1 MGRSWPYLVLLLPPL
16 FWAGNFIVGRAFSAE
31 LGAITMSFYRW
42 LLALCLLA
50 PFAYSRVRQEL
61 PVILNHLPILTM
73 LALLSVAS
81 FNVLLYLGLRDTEAT
96 NALLINS
103 SIPVWI
109 VLFGVLFYDDSLTL
123 RRGLGILVSLLG
135 VSFLIFSGQ
144 SQRLTVNPGDLW
156 VISSSIGWALYSLTL
171 RKKPSDLSG
180 LGFLA
185 YIVLFGVC
193 FNGLLLA
200 INPLN
205 EAPLPMTLDTL
216 YAVGYVAIFASLGAY
231 VCWNYGVGQLGAQ
244 VAGQYIHLMPFYGV
258 LLASLFLNESLSYH
272 HWVAGGLIATG
283 LILALR
289 QSPHALAS
297 KSN

>member
-1 MGRSWPYLVLLLPPL
+1 MGRYWPYLVLLLPPL

-61 PVILNHLPILTM
+61 PIILNHLPILTV

-109 VLFGVLFYDDSLTL
+109 VLFGVLFYNDSLTL

-144 SQRLTVNPGDLW
+144 SQGMTVNPGDLW

-171 RKKPSDLSG
+171 RKKPSGLSG

-200 INPLN
+200 INPLD

>member
-61 PVILNHLPILTM
+61 PIILNHLPILTV

-205 EAPLPMTLDTL
+205 AAPLPMTLDAL
-216 YAVGYVAIFASLGAY
+216 YAVADVAVSASLGAY

-258 LLASLFLNESLSYH
+258 LLASLFLNESLSYP

>member
-1 MGRSWPYLVLLLPPL
+1 MGRYWPYLVLLLPPL

-61 PVILNHLPILTM
+61 PIILNHLPILTA

-109 VLFGVLFYDDSLTL
+109 VLFGVLFYSDSLTL

-171 RKKPSDLSG
+171 RKKPSGLSG

-200 INPLN
+200 INPLD

>member
-1 MGRSWPYLVLLLPPL
+1 MGRTWPYLVLLLPPL
-16 FWAGNFIVGRAFSAE
+16 FWAGNFIVGRAFASD

-42 LLALCLLA
+42 LFALCLLL
-50 PFAYSRVRQEL
+50 PFAFKTVRREL
-61 PVILNHLPILTM
+61 PVIIENLPILTT

-109 VLFGVLFYDDSLTL
+109 VLFGVLLFGDTL
-123 RRGLGILVSLLG
+123 SARRGAVILVSLIG
-135 VSFLIFSGQ
+135 VAYLILSGQ
-144 SQRLTVNPGDLW
+144 SDHLTVNPGDLW

-171 RKKPSDLSG
+171 RKKPSELSG

-185 YIVLFGVC
+185 YIVFFGVC
-193 FNGLLLA
+193 FNGVLLS

-205 EAPLPMTLDTL
+205 EPPIPLTLDTL

-258 LLASLFLNESLSYH
+258 VLAYIFLNESLTSN
-272 HWVAGGLIATG
+272 HWISGALIAAG
-283 LILALR
+283 LFLALR
-289 QSPHALAS
+289 QPKHAMAS
-297 KSN
+297 KPD

>member
-1 MGRSWPYLVLLLPPL
+1 MGRYWPYLVLLLPPL

-61 PVILNHLPILTM
+61 PIILNHLPILTV

-109 VLFGVLFYDDSLTL
+109 VLFGVLFYNDSLTL

-156 VISSSIGWALYSLTL
+156 VMSSSIGWALYSLTL

>member
-61 PVILNHLPILTM
+61 PIIVNHLPILPV

-109 VLFGVLFYDDSLTL
+109 VLFGVLFYNDSLTL

-144 SQRLTVNPGDLW
+144 SQGLTVNPGDLW

-171 RKKPSDLSG
+171 RKKPSGLSG

-200 INPLN
+200 INPLD

>member
-1 MGRSWPYLVLLLPPL
+1 MGRYWPYLVLLLPPL

-61 PVILNHLPILTM
+61 PIILNHLPILTV

-109 VLFGVLFYDDSLTL
+109 VLFGVLFYNDSLTL

-144 SQRLTVNPGDLW
+144 SQGLTVNPGDIW

-171 RKKPSDLSG
+171 RKKPSGLSG

-200 INPLN
+200 INPLD

>member
-61 PVILNHLPILTM
+61 PIILNHLPILTV

-109 VLFGVLFYDDSLTL
+109 VLFGVLFYNDSLTL

-156 VISSSIGWALYSLTL
+156 VMSSSIGWALYSLTL

-200 INPLN
+200 INPLD

>member
-1 MGRSWPYLVLLLPPL
+1 MGRTWPYLVLLLPPL
-16 FWAGNFIVGRAFSAE
+16 FWAGNFIVGRAFASD

-42 LLALCLLA
+42 LLALCLLL
-50 PFAYSRVRQEL
+50 PFAFQTVRREL
-61 PVILNHLPILTM
+61 PVIINNLPILTI

-109 VLFGVLFYDDSLTL
+109 VLFGVLFFKDTL
-123 RRGLGILVSLLG
+123 SARRGAGILVSLIG
-135 VSFLIFSGQ
+135 VAYLILSGQ
-144 SQRLTVNPGDLW
+144 SDHFTVNPGDLW

-171 RKKPSDLSG
+171 RKKPSELSG

-185 YIVLFGVC
+185 YIVFFGVF
-193 FNGLLLA
+193 FNGLLLSL
-200 INPLN
+200 NPLN
-205 EAPLPMTLDTL
+205 EPPIPLTLDTL

-258 LLASLFLNESLSYH
+258 ILAYIFLNESLTPN
-272 HWVAGGLIATG
+272 HWISGALIATG
-283 LILALR
+283 LFLALR
-289 QSPHALAS
+289 QPNHAMAS

>member
-1 MGRSWPYLVLLLPPL
+1 MGRTWPYLVLLLPPL
-16 FWAGNFIVGRAFSAE
+16 FWAGNFIVGRAFASD

-42 LLALCLLA
+42 LFALCLLL
-50 PFAYSRVRQEL
+50 PFAFKTVRREL
-61 PVILNHLPILTM
+61 PVIIENLPILTT

-109 VLFGVLFYDDSLTL
+109 VLFGVLFFGDTL
-123 RRGLGILVSLLG
+123 SARRGAGILFSLIG
-135 VSFLIFSGQ
+135 VAYLILTGQ
-144 SQRLTVNPGDLW
+144 SDHLTVNPGDLW
-156 VISSSIGWALYSLTL
+156 VISSSIGWALYSLML
-171 RKKPSDLSG
+171 RKKPSELSG

-185 YIVLFGVC
+185 YIVFFGVC
-193 FNGLLLA
+193 FNGVLLS

-205 EAPLPMTLDTL
+205 EPPIPLTLDTL

-258 LLASLFLNESLSYH
+258 ILAYIFLNESLTSN
-272 HWVAGGLIATG
+272 HWISGALIAAG
-283 LILALR
+283 LFLALR
-289 QSPHALAS
+289 QPKHAMAS
-297 KSN
+297 KPD

>member
-1 MGRSWPYLVLLLPPL
+1 MGRTWPYLVLLLPPL
-16 FWAGNFIVGRAFSAE
+16 FWAGNFIVGRAFASD

-42 LLALCLLA
+42 LLALCLLL
-50 PFAYSRVRQEL
+50 PFAFKTVRREL
-61 PVILNHLPILTM
+61 PVIIENLPILTT
-73 LALLSVAS
+73 LALFSVAS

-109 VLFGVLFYDDSLTL
+109 VLFGVLFFGDTL
-123 RRGLGILVSLLG
+123 SARRGAGILVSLIG
-135 VSFLIFSGQ
+135 VAYLILSGQ
-144 SQRLTVNPGDLW
+144 SDHLTVNPGDLW

-171 RKKPSDLSG
+171 RKKPSELSG

-185 YIVLFGVC
+185 YIVFFGVC
-193 FNGLLLA
+193 FNGVLLS

-205 EAPLPMTLDTL
+205 EPPIPLTLDTL

-231 VCWNYGVGQLGAQ
+231 VCWNYGVGLLGAQ

-258 LLASLFLNESLSYH
+258 ILAYIFLNESLTSN
-272 HWVAGGLIATG
+272 HWISGALIAAG
-283 LILALR
+283 LFLALR
-289 QSPHALAS
+289 QPKHAMAS
-297 KSN
+297 KPD

>member
-61 PVILNHLPILTM
+61 PIILNHLPILTV

-109 VLFGVLFYDDSLTL
+109 VLFGVLFYNDSLTL

-135 VSFLIFSGQ
+135 ASFLIFSGQ
-144 SQRLTVNPGDLW
+144 SQGLTVNPGDLW
-156 VISSSIGWALYSLTL
+156 VMSSSIGWALYSLTL

>member
-1 MGRSWPYLVLLLPPL
+1 MGRTWPYLVLLLPPL
-16 FWAGNFIVGRAFSAE
+16 FWAGNFIVGRAFASD

-42 LLALCLLA
+42 LFALCLLL
-50 PFAYSRVRQEL
+50 PFAFQTVRRELRV
-61 PVILNHLPILTM
+61 IINNLPILTI

-109 VLFGVLFYDDSLTL
+109 VLFGVLFFKDTL
-123 RRGLGILVSLLG
+123 SARRGAGILVSLIG
-135 VSFLIFSGQ
+135 VAYLILSGQ
-144 SQRLTVNPGDLW
+144 SDHFTVNPGDLW

-171 RKKPSDLSG
+171 RKKPSELSG

-185 YIVLFGVC
+185 YIVFFGVF
-193 FNGLLLA
+193 FNGLLLSL
-200 INPLN
+200 NPLN
-205 EAPLPMTLDTL
+205 EPPIPLTLDTL

-258 LLASLFLNESLSYH
+258 ILAYIFLNESLTPN
-272 HWVAGGLIATG
+272 HWISGALIATG
-283 LILALR
+283 LFLALR
-289 QSPHALAS
+289 QPNHAMAS

>member
-1 MGRSWPYLVLLLPPL
+1 MGRTWPYLVLLLPPL
-16 FWAGNFIVGRAFSAE
+16 FWAGNFIVGRAFASD

-42 LLALCLLA
+42 LLALCLLL
-50 PFAYSRVRQEL
+50 PFAFQTVRREL
-61 PVILNHLPILTM
+61 PVIINNLPILTI

-109 VLFGVLFYDDSLTL
+109 VLFGVLFFKDTL
-123 RRGLGILVSLLG
+123 SARREAGILVSLIG
-135 VSFLIFSGQ
+135 VAYLILSGQ
-144 SQRLTVNPGDLW
+144 SDHFTVNSGDLW

-171 RKKPSDLSG
+171 RKKPSELSG

-185 YIVLFGVC
+185 YIVFFGVF
-193 FNGLLLA
+193 FNGLLLSL
-200 INPLN
+200 NPLN
-205 EAPLPMTLDTL
+205 EPPIPLTLDTL

-258 LLASLFLNESLSYH
+258 ILAYIFLNESLTPN
-272 HWVAGGLIATG
+272 HWISGALIATG
-283 LILALR
+283 LFLALR
-289 QSPHALAS
+289 QPNHAMAS

>member
-61 PVILNHLPILTM
+61 PIILNHLPILTV
-73 LALLSVAS
+73 LAMLSVAS

-103 SIPVWI
+103 SIPIWI
-109 VLFGVLFYDDSLTL
+109 VLFGVLFYNDSLTL
-123 RRGLGILVSLLG
+123 RRGLGILVSLFG

-144 SQRLTVNPGDLW
+144 SQGLTVNPGDLW

-180 LGFLA
+180 LGFLG

>member
-1 MGRSWPYLVLLLPPL
+1 MGRYWPYLVLLLPPL

-61 PVILNHLPILTM
+61 PIILNHLPILTA

-109 VLFGVLFYDDSLTL
+109 VLFGVLFYNDSLTL

-144 SQRLTVNPGDLW
+144 SQGLTVNPGDLW

-171 RKKPSDLSG
+171 RKKPSGLSG

-200 INPLN
+200 INPLD

>member
-1 MGRSWPYLVLLLPPL
+1 MGRTWPYLVLLLPPL
-16 FWAGNFIVGRAFSAE
+16 FWAGNFIVGRAFASD

-42 LLALCLLA
+42 LLALCLLL
-50 PFAYSRVRQEL
+50 PFAFQTVRREL
-61 PVILNHLPILTM
+61 PVIINNLPILTI

-109 VLFGVLFYDDSLTL
+109 VLFGVLFFKDTL
-123 RRGLGILVSLLG
+123 SARRGAGILVSLIG
-135 VSFLIFSGQ
+135 VAYLIFNGQ
-144 SQRLTVNPGDLW
+144 SDHFTVNPGDLW

-171 RKKPSDLSG
+171 RKKPSELSG

-185 YIVLFGVC
+185 YIVFFGVF
-193 FNGLLLA
+193 FNGLLLSL
-200 INPLN
+200 NPLN
-205 EAPLPMTLDTL
+205 EPPIPLTLDTL

-258 LLASLFLNESLSYH
+258 ILAYIFLNESLTPN
-272 HWVAGGLIATG
+272 HWISGALIATG
-283 LILALR
+283 LFLALR
-289 QSPHALAS
+289 QPNHAMAS

>member
-1 MGRSWPYLVLLLPPL
+1 MGRTWPYLVLLLPPL
-16 FWAGNFIVGRAFSAE
+16 FWAGNFIFGRAFASD

-42 LLALCLLA
+42 LFALCLLL
-50 PFAYSRVRQEL
+50 PFAFQTVRREL
-61 PVILNHLPILTM
+61 PVIINNLPILTT

-109 VLFGVLFYDDSLTL
+109 VLFGVLFFKDTL
-123 RRGLGILVSLLG
+123 SARRGAGILLSLIG
-135 VSFLIFSGQ
+135 VAYLILSGQ
-144 SQRLTVNPGDLW
+144 SDHLTVNPGDLW

-171 RKKPSDLSG
+171 RKKPSELSG

-185 YIVLFGVC
+185 YIVFFGVC
-193 FNGLLLA
+193 FNGLLLSL
-200 INPLN
+200 NPLN
-205 EAPLPMTLDTL
+205 EPPIPLTLDTL

-258 LLASLFLNESLSYH
+258 ILAYIFLNESLTPN
-272 HWVAGGLIATG
+272 HWISGALIAAG
-283 LILALR
+283 LFLALR
-289 QSPHALAS
+289 QPNHAMAS
-297 KSN
+297 KSE

>member
-61 PVILNHLPILTM
+61 PVILNHLPILTV

>member
-1 MGRSWPYLVLLLPPL
+1 
-16 FWAGNFIVGRAFSAE
+16 
-31 LGAITMSFYRW
+31 MSFYRW
-42 LLALCLLA
+42 LFALCLLL
-50 PFAYSRVRQEL
+50 PFAFKTVRREL
-61 PVILNHLPILTM
+61 PVIIENLPILTI

-109 VLFGVLFYDDSLTL
+109 VLFGVLFFGDTL
-123 RRGLGILVSLLG
+123 SARRGAGILVSLIG
-135 VSFLIFSGQ
+135 VAYLILSGQ
-144 SQRLTVNPGDLW
+144 SDHLIVNPGDLW

-171 RKKPSDLSG
+171 RKKPSELSG

-185 YIVLFGVC
+185 YIVFFGVC
-193 FNGLLLA
+193 FNGVLLS
-200 INPLN
+200 INPLD
-205 EAPLPMTLDTL
+205 EPPIPLTLDTL

-258 LLASLFLNESLSYH
+258 ILAYIFLSESLTSN
-272 HWVAGGLIATG
+272 HWISGLLIAAG
-283 LILALR
+283 LFLALR
-289 QSPHALAS
+289 QPNYAMAS
-297 KSN
+297 KPD

>member
-1 MGRSWPYLVLLLPPL
+1 
-16 FWAGNFIVGRAFSAE
+16 
-31 LGAITMSFYRW
+31 
-42 LLALCLLA
+42 
-50 PFAYSRVRQEL
+50 
-61 PVILNHLPILTM
+61 LTV

>member
-1 MGRSWPYLVLLLPPL
+1 MSRTWPYLVLLLPPL
-16 FWAGNFIVGRAFSAE
+16 FWAGNFIVGRAFASD

-42 LLALCLLA
+42 LFALCLLL
-50 PFAYSRVRQEL
+50 PFAFQTVRREL
-61 PVILNHLPILTM
+61 PVIINNLPILTI

-109 VLFGVLFYDDSLTL
+109 VLFGVLFFKDTL
-123 RRGLGILVSLLG
+123 SARRGAGILVSLIG
-135 VSFLIFSGQ
+135 VAYLILSGQ
-144 SQRLTVNPGDLW
+144 SDHFTVNPGDLW

-171 RKKPSDLSG
+171 RKKPSELSG

-185 YIVLFGVC
+185 YIVFFGVF
-193 FNGLLLA
+193 FNGLLLSL
-200 INPLN
+200 NPLN
-205 EAPLPMTLDTL
+205 EPPIPLTLDTL

-258 LLASLFLNESLSYH
+258 ILAYIFLNESLTSN
-272 HWVAGGLIATG
+272 HWISGALIATG
-283 LILALR
+283 LFLALR
-289 QSPHALAS
+289 QPNHAMAS

>member
-1 MGRSWPYLVLLLPPL
+1 MGRTWPYLVLLLPPL
-16 FWAGNFIVGRAFSAE
+16 FWAGNFIVGRAFASD

-42 LLALCLLA
+42 LLALCLLL
-50 PFAYSRVRQEL
+50 PFAFKTVRREL
-61 PVILNHLPILTM
+61 PVIIENLPILTT

-109 VLFGVLFYDDSLTL
+109 VLFGVLFFGDTL
-123 RRGLGILVSLLG
+123 SARRGAGILVSLIG
-135 VSFLIFSGQ
+135 VAYLILSGQ
-144 SQRLTVNPGDLW
+144 SDHLTVNPGDLW

-171 RKKPSDLSG
+171 RKKPSELSG

-185 YIVLFGVC
+185 YIAFFGVC
-193 FNGLLLA
+193 FNGVLLS

-205 EAPLPMTLDTL
+205 EPPIPLTLDTL

-258 LLASLFLNESLSYH
+258 LLAYIFLSESLTSN
-272 HWVAGGLIATG
+272 HWISGSLIAAG
-283 LILALR
+283 LFLALR
-289 QSPHALAS
+289 QPKHGMAS
-297 KSN
+297 KPD

>member
-1 MGRSWPYLVLLLPPL
+1 MGRTWPYLVLLLPPL
-16 FWAGNFIVGRAFSAE
+16 FWAGNFIVGRAFASD

-42 LLALCLLA
+42 LFALCLLL
-50 PFAYSRVRQEL
+50 PFAFKTVRREL
-61 PVILNHLPILTM
+61 PVIIENLPILTT

-109 VLFGVLFYDDSLTL
+109 VLFGVLLFGDTL
-123 RRGLGILVSLLG
+123 SARRGAGILVSLFG
-135 VSFLIFSGQ
+135 VAYLILSGL
-144 SQRLTVNPGDLW
+144 SDHLTVNPGDLW

-171 RKKPSDLSG
+171 RKKPSELSS

-185 YIVLFGVC
+185 YIVFFGVC
-193 FNGLLLA
+193 FNGVLLS

-205 EAPLPMTLDTL
+205 EPPIPLTLDTL

-258 LLASLFLNESLSYH
+258 VLAYIFLNESLTSN
-272 HWVAGGLIATG
+272 HWISGALIAAG
-283 LILALR
+283 LFLALR
-289 QSPHALAS
+289 QPKHAMAS
-297 KSN
+297 KPD

>member
-1 MGRSWPYLVLLLPPL
+1 MGRTWPYLVLLLPPL
-16 FWAGNFIVGRAFSAE
+16 FWAGNFIVGRAFASD

-42 LLALCLLA
+42 LFALCLLL
-50 PFAYSRVRQEL
+50 PFAFQTVRREL
-61 PVILNHLPILTM
+61 PVIINNLPILTI

-109 VLFGVLFYDDSLTL
+109 VLFGVLFFKDTL
-123 RRGLGILVSLLG
+123 SARRGAGILVSLIG
-135 VSFLIFSGQ
+135 VAYLILSGQ
-144 SQRLTVNPGDLW
+144 SDHFTVNPGDLW

-171 RKKPSDLSG
+171 RKKPSELSG

-185 YIVLFGVC
+185 YIVFFGVF
-193 FNGLLLA
+193 FNGLLLSL
-200 INPLN
+200 NPLN
-205 EAPLPMTLDTL
+205 EPPIPLTLDTL

-258 LLASLFLNESLSYH
+258 ILAYIFLNESLTPN
-272 HWVAGGLIATG
+272 HWISGALIAAG
-283 LILALR
+283 LFLALR
-289 QSPHALAS
+289 QPNHAMAS

>member
-1 MGRSWPYLVLLLPPL
+1 MGRTWPYLVLLLPPL
-16 FWAGNFIVGRAFSAE
+16 FWAGNFIVGRAFASD

-42 LLALCLLA
+42 LFALCLLL
-50 PFAYSRVRQEL
+50 PFAFQTVRREL
-61 PVILNHLPILTM
+61 PVIINNLPILTI

-109 VLFGVLFYDDSLTL
+109 VLFGVLFFKDTL
-123 RRGLGILVSLLG
+123 SARRGAGILVSLIG
-135 VSFLIFSGQ
+135 VAYLILSGQ
-144 SQRLTVNPGDLW
+144 SDHFTVNLGDLW

-171 RKKPSDLSG
+171 RKKPSELSG

-185 YIVLFGVC
+185 YIVFFGVF
-193 FNGLLLA
+193 FNGLLLSL
-200 INPLN
+200 NPLN
-205 EAPLPMTLDTL
+205 EPPIPLTLDTL

-258 LLASLFLNESLSYH
+258 ILAYIFLNESLTPN
-272 HWVAGGLIATG
+272 HWISGALIATG
-283 LILALR
+283 LFLALR
-289 QSPHALAS
+289 QPNHAMAS